1 MKLEVLNKD
10 GNQEKSI
17 EVSSANFDA
26 EFNNALVHQVVV
38 AYRAAYRAGTHAQ
51 KNRSRVRGGGAKPYR
66 QKGTGRARAGTRS
79 SPIFRGGGQ
88 TFAATPRDYSQKV
101 NRKVFRA
108 AMRAVLS
115 ESLRLGNLVVVSGLD
130 CEKPSTKNAIE
141 QLGKLNCSAALVVD
155 DNASENL
162 HLSLRNI
169 PNVDLIDPSMLN
181 PADMIDTDKVL
192 MTESA
197 VKQVDE
203 WLQ

>member
-108 AMRAVLS
+108 ALRAVLS

-130 CEKPSTKNAIE
+130 CEKPSTKNAIQ
-141 QLGKLNCSAALVVD
+141 QLGKLNCSIALVVD

>member
-108 AMRAVLS
+108 ALRAVLS

-130 CEKPSTKNAIE
+130 CEKPSTKNAIQ
-141 QLGKLNCSAALVVD
+141 QLGKLNCSKALVVD

>member
-1 MKLEVLNKD
+1 MKLEVLDKD

-88 TFAATPRDYSQKV
+88 TFAAAPRDYSQKV

-115 ESLRLGNLVVVSGLD
+115 ESVRLGNLVVVSGLD